1 MPLPPLVEPGPPLTA
16 AELTRYSRHVLV
28 PGVGDE
34 GQRRLRNARV
44 LVVGAGGL
52 GSPVLLYLA
61 AAGVGTLGVVD
72 FDTVDVSNL
81 QRQVVHP
88 SAAVGTPKVDSAAAT
103 VHGINPDVVVER
115 HRFHLD
121 ASNALDLVSRYDL
134 VLDGSDNF
142 PTRYLVNDA
151 CVLADRP
158 LVWGSVLRFDGQVTV
173 FWSAPPAGHQ
183 AIQYRD
189 VFPHPPAP
197 GTVPSCA
204 QAGVLGAVCG
214 AVGSAMAIEAL
225 KLIVGVGEPLLG
237 RLAVFDALAGTW
249 RHVPLQ
255 PSPTTPAV
263 TALADEPEVCEVPL
277 PAIGPRALAERLA
290 ARERGEDDFDLV
302 DVREPDEHTLVAIP
316 GSRLVPQGAFAADE
330 AFDERPRDRDV
341 VLYCRSGVRSADVL
355 RLARARGLSR
365 VSHLAGGVLAWADEV
380 DPSLPRY

>member
-173 FWSAPPAGHQ
+173 FAPHLARPDGSP
-183 AIQYRD
+183 Y
-189 VFPHPPAP
+189 P
-197 GTVPSCA
+197 GFRILYPEDADDADLPSCEA
-204 QAGVLGAVCG
+204 TGVLAPLAGVIGAQM
-214 AVGSAMAIEAL
+214 AMEAI
-225 KLIVGVGEPLLG
+225 KLLTGIGTPLLG
-237 RLAVFDALAGTW
+237 RLMLYDGKAGRFT
-249 RHVPLQ
+249 
-255 PSPTTPAV
+255 
-263 TALADEPEVCEVPL
+263 
-277 PAIGPRALAERLA
+277 
-290 ARERGEDDFDLV
+290 
-302 DVREPDEHTLVAIP
+302 
-316 GSRLVPQGAFAADE
+316 
-330 AFDERPRDRDV
+330 
-341 VLYCRSGVRSADVL
+341 
-355 RLARARGLSR
+355 
-365 VSHLAGGVLAWADEV
+365 EV
-380 DPSLPRY
+380 DY